1 MNEKEKIN
9 VKGKNNEDK
18 NSKFKIQNSS
28 IIRSSSAEY
37 LTFIAATGEGGVDAI
52 YADEN
57 IWLSQKMIGTL
68 YNVNVRTINE
78 HLQKIFKDNELQDE
92 AVIRNFRITASDGKN
107 YNTQHYNLSAII
119 AVGYKVNS
127 ERAVQFRKW
136 ATQIVQEFTIKG
148 FAMDDER
155 LKNDGTILG
164 KKYFEEQLQRI
175 REIRLSE
182 RKFYQKITDIYSTAI
197 DYDVT
202 AESTKR
208 FFATVQNKL
217 HWAIH
222 GQTAAE
228 VIVNRANHQTEN
240 MGLTTWKDAPK
251 GKIQKFDVSVAK
263 NYLAENEMQQLQRL
277 VSAYLDIAEDMA
289 IRQIPMTMEDW
300 ESRLNKFIEATDREI
315 LQNAGKV
322 TAEIA
327 KVHAES
333 EFEKYRII
341 QDRLFES
348 DFDKI
353 VKNQLPPKEV

>member
-1 MNEKEKIN
+1 M
-9 VKGKNNEDK
+9 KNKKD
-18 NSKFKIQNSS
+18 

-37 LTFIAATGEGGVDAI
+37 LTFIAASGDGGVEAI

-57 IWLSQKMIGTL
+57 IWLSQKMMGTL
-68 YNVNVRTINE
+68 YNVNVRTVND
-78 HLQKIFKDNELQDE
+78 HLQKIFTDNELE
-92 AVIRNFRITASDGKN
+92 ENSVIRNFRITATDGKN
-107 YNTQHYNLSAII
+107 YNTKHYNLSAII

-127 ERAVQFRKW
+127 DRAVQFRKW

-148 FAMDDER
+148 FSMDDER
-155 LKNDGTILG
+155 LKNNGTILG

-182 RKFYQKITDIYSTAI
+182 RKFYQKITDIYSTSI

-202 AESTKR
+202 AQATKR

-228 VIVNRANHQTEN
+228 VIVTRASYQKQN
-240 MGLTTWKDAPK
+240 MGLTTWKDAPN

-263 NYLAENEMQQLQRL
+263 NYLSQIELQQLQRL
-277 VSAYLDIAEDMA
+277 VSAYIDIAEDMA
-289 IRQIPMTMEDW
+289 LRNIPMTMEDW
-300 ESRLNKFIEATDREI
+300 EIRLNKFIEATDRKI
-315 LQNAGKV
+315 LQDAGKV

-327 KVHAES
+327 KAHAET

-341 QDRLFES
+341 QDKLFES
-348 DFDKI
+348 DFDKLI
-353 VKNQLPPKEV
+353 MNKNKNIDNE

>member
-1 MNEKEKIN
+1 MSQ
-9 VKGKNNEDK
+9 DK
-18 NSKFKIQNSS
+18 PTPGDRAKKKTEVSLV
-28 IIRSSSAEY
+28 RSSAAEY
-37 LTFIAATGEGGVDAI
+37 LTFVAASGQGGVEAV

-57 IWLSQKMIGTL
+57 VWLTQKMMGLL
-68 YNVNVRTINE
+68 YDVDVRTISY
-78 HLQKIFKDNELQDE
+78 HLKNVFADHELE
-92 AVIRNFRITASDGKN
+92 KNSVIQFFRITAADGKT
-107 YNTQHYNLSAII
+107 YDTQHYNLAAII

-136 ATQIVQEFTIKG
+136 ATGIIESFTIKG

-155 LKNDGTILG
+155 LKNDGSILG

-182 RKFYQKITDIYSTAI
+182 RKFYQKITDIYGTSI

-202 AESTKR
+202 AAATSR

-228 VIVNRANHQTEN
+228 VIISRADASKDR
-240 MGLTTWKDAPK
+240 MGLTTWKDAPQ

-263 NYLAENEMQQLQRL
+263 NYLTENEMAQLQRL
-277 VSAYLDIAEDMA
+277 VSAYLDVAEDMA
-289 IRQIPMTMEDW
+289 LRQIPMTMQDW
-300 ESRLNKFIEATDREI
+300 ETRLNRFIAATDREI
-315 LQNAGKV
+315 LQDAGKV

-327 KVHAES
+327 RAHAES
-333 EFEKYRII
+333 EFEKYRVV

-348 DFDKI
+348 DFDRMLK
-353 VKNQLPPKEV
+353 QLPEKGGKP

>member
-1 MNEKEKIN
+1 MAKDNSKVN
-9 VKGKNNEDK
+9 TNNEL
-18 NSKFKIQNSS
+18 IL
-28 IIRSSSAEY
+28 RSSTAEY
-37 LTFIAATGEGGVDAI
+37 LTFIAATGEGGVETI

-57 IWLSQKMIGTL
+57 IWLTQKMMGTL
-68 YNVNVRTINE
+68 YNINVRTISD
-78 HLQKIFKDNELQDE
+78 HLQKIFVDNELEKD
-92 AVIRNFRITASDGKN
+92 AVIRKFRITASDGKN

-136 ATQIVQEFTIKG
+136 ATQIVKEFTIKG
-148 FAMDDER
+148 FTMDDER

-182 RKFYQKITDIYSTAI
+182 RKFYQKITDIYATAI

-202 AESTKR
+202 AQATKR

-228 VIVNRANHQTEN
+228 VIINRANHQNEN

-263 NYLAENEMQQLQRL
+263 NYLSENEMKQLQRL

-289 IRQIPMTMEDW
+289 SRQIPMTMEDW
-300 ESRLNKFIEATDREI
+300 ENRLNKFIEATDREI
-315 LQNAGKV
+315 LQDIGKV
-322 TAEIA
+322 TTEIA
-327 KVHAES
+327 KAHAES

-341 QDRLFES
+341 QDQLFES
-348 DFDKI
+348 DFDRI
-353 VKNQLPPKEV
+353 VQNQLAAKKE